1 MKFPRNSSQ
10 VRPIGHQR
18 ILRPS
23 SLGAAVLVALGL
35 PVAALAAPSPD
46 PSPEPQPL
54 EFSAAFVGASSS
66 SYDLSRFERGDNLAP
81 GDYSVDVFV
90 NEMLITRESMTF
102 SDIDGHVKPCFT
114 RNLLAVL
121 GVDTR
126 KLEAAGVNLDGA
138 CLNLESLI
146 PDATVHTDAGELR
159 LNLSI
164 PQVSLL
170 RNARGYVDPK
180 LWQNGVNAFTLGYS
194 FNASQFDSD
203 FGSSSRQAYL
213 GLEAGLNLGGW
224 RIRNQSNYNWSEG
237 VGARFQNIRTYAQ
250 HDVDRLQSQ
259 FTAGDTFT
267 NGRLFDSVAFRGV
280 SLATD
285 DRMHPDSMNGFAPI
299 VRGVAE
305 TNAHV
310 VVRQAGYVIY
320 DTMVAPGGFE
330 IDDLGATGYGGDLEV
345 TVEEADGRR
354 RTFTVPFAAVP
365 NLLRPGAWRY
375 SATAGQIRNDF
386 LTQDAPY
393 FAEATYQR
401 GISNLLTGY
410 VGAQAAGNGLYRS
423 ALVGT
428 ALNTSVGAF
437 ALDLTGAK
445 TRFSNN
451 GGDYNGYSAR
461 VTYSKSIPST
471 NTDFALAAYRYSS
484 LGYFD
489 LQHAVQLDDAVR
501 GGHLG
506 GGVVEGAGGMRS
518 RFQVTLSQRLGQRA
532 GQLFVSGSRGD
543 FWDGRE
549 VQTSYNAG
557 WSNSFRNLSYNVS
570 VNRSRV
576 ADGRYDDTL
585 YASFSVPLGNN
596 TSRSASPPVLSM
608 QASHD
613 STGNGLTAGVSGAA
627 GSQGQ
632 FAYGV
637 NGKFG
642 DQNNDSI
649 GANGQWRAPYAS
661 IGASF
666 TQGTHSRQGSISANG
681 GLVMHSGGITLSN
694 QLGDTIGLIEAKD
707 AKGARISGGN
717 ARVDG
722 RGYAVAPN
730 LSPYRMNEVMLD
742 PKDAS
747 LNVELDNTRLLVAPR
762 SGAVVPLKFKTTS
775 GQAYLLRLTQTA
787 DGGPVPFGA
796 EVVDAKGGV
805 VGYVG
810 QSGQAVVRISDAN
823 FGALSARWGTKGA
836 NCAIDWNASAA
847 TSNTVELMQVD
858 SVCRAGAT
866 AQ

>member
-10 VRPIGHQR
+10 IQR
-18 ILRPS
+18 TESRRLLRPS
-23 SLGAAVLVALGL
+23 RLGVGVLAALGL

-46 PSPEPQPL
+46 PSPEPQQL

-66 SYDLSRFERGDNLAP
+66 YDLSRFERGDSLMP

-90 NEMLITRESMTF
+90 NEMLITRESITF
-102 SDIDGHVKPCFT
+102 RDVGGQVKPCFT

-121 GVDTR
+121 GVDTA
-126 KLEAAGVNLDGA
+126 KLEASGANLDGA
-138 CLNLESLI
+138 CLDLETLI
-146 PDATVHTDAGELR
+146 PDATVQTDAGDLR

-194 FNASQFDSD
+194 FNASQFESE
-203 FGSSSRQAYL
+203 FGATSRQAYL

-224 RIRNQSNYNWSEG
+224 RIRNQSNLNWGKELG
-237 VGARFQNIRTYAQ
+237 LQFQNVRTYAQ

-259 FTAGDTFT
+259 FTVGDTFT
-267 NGRLFDSVAFRGV
+267 DGRLFDSVGFRGV

-285 DRMHPDSMNGFAPI
+285 DRMRPDSMNGFAPI

-345 TVEEADGRR
+345 TVEEADGSR

-365 NLLRPGAWRY
+365 NLLRPGSWRY

-386 LTQDAPY
+386 LTLDAPY

-410 VGAQAAGNGLYRS
+410 AGVQAAGSGLYRS

-428 ALNTSVGAF
+428 ALNTSIGAF
-437 ALDLTGAK
+437 AFDVTGAK

-461 VTYSKSIPST
+461 LTYSKSIPST

-484 LGYFD
+484 PGYFD
-489 LQHAVQLDDAVR
+489 LEHAVQLDDAVR

-506 GGVVEGAGGMRS
+506 GGVVEGAGGTRS
-518 RFQVTLSQRLGQRA
+518 RFQMTLSQRLGARA

-570 VNRSRV
+570 VNRARV

-585 YASFSVPLGNN
+585 YASFSVPLGSN
-596 TSRSASPPVLSM
+596 TSRSASPPTLSM
-608 QASHD
+608 QGSHD
-613 STGNGLTAGVSGAA
+613 STGNGLTASVSGAA
-627 GSQGQ
+627 GQQGQ

-637 NGKFG
+637 NGNFG

-649 GANGQWRAPYAS
+649 GANGQWRAPYAN

-666 TQGTHSRQGSISANG
+666 TQGTHSRQGSVSASG
-681 GLVMHSGGITLSN
+681 GLVVHSGGITLSN
-694 QLGDTIGLIEAKD
+694 QLGDTIGLVEAKG
-707 AKGARISGGN
+707 AKGARISSGN

-730 LSPYRMNEVMLD
+730 LNPYRMNEVMLD

-762 SGAVVPLKFKTTS
+762 SGAVVPLKFETTS
-775 GQAYLLRLTQTA
+775 GQAYLLRLTQGT

-796 EVVDAKGGV
+796 EVVNAAGGV

-810 QSGQAVVRISDAN
+810 QSGQAVVRISDEA
-823 FGALSARWGTKGA
+823 GGMLSAHWGTEGA
-836 NCAIDWNASAA
+836 NCAIDWSPSTAKSK
-847 TSNTVELMQVD
+847 TGEMTQVD
-858 SVCRAGAT
+858 SVCRAGAK